1 MPTNIF
7 LEQLAQRL
15 DGDLKALDQAQE
27 TLRSMLDRK
36 LWELRDTDGTL
47 PPDIEQIE
55 TMLDRSNVFYRYI
68 TLTDRWWTRCTGYM
82 VGFMNDDNT
91 PVLLKPGF
99 TNYTFIHPKT
109 GQAMTASRHADLL
122 AKKAMITCQPFSE
135 GQLTVKEM
143 LCYAAHRLCKYD
155 WLYSLM
161 ACVGVT
167 LLTMFTPYVSK
178 LIFSEVIP
186 SGDIGLI
193 VPIATLLLS
202 AAAGLVMV
210 QVARDLVVVRIKDKV
225 EYALQIALMS
235 RLLLLPA
242 SFTKQF
248 APGDLSNRLLSLSR
262 VSSNLTAGLLSTI
275 LTFLFTGIMLI
286 QFFLYGGPLLYTGV
300 IVISIQIIAILLV
313 FYYTRQVQLNVN
325 AASSHLVGTLFSLF
339 SGIQKLKTTGAE
351 FRAFNQWTKA
361 YAPSEMYS
369 SRQPLASFYVNSISY
384 CLKLLPMIVTMAAA
398 WYYQLSLSDYI
409 AYCAVLGI
417 VCGAVLQLQTIV
429 KVVARL
435 LPEMQL
441 CRPILAAETEVKA
454 DSHVVKSIT
463 GRVDIRALKFR
474 YADDM
479 PLLFDGLDL
488 TINSGDYVALVGA
501 SGCGKSTLMRLM
513 MGLEKP
519 QSGSVFYD
527 QYDIADINLRS
538 LRRYCIGICMQ
549 DGQLIE
555 GTIRENILFNNPL
568 LTDDDA
574 WEAARLAAL
583 DGDIRKMPMGM
594 DTPITPDGRGVSG
607 GQRQRILIA
616 RAVVRKPKVLFL
628 DEATSALDNISQH
641 VVVDNLAKMT
651 CTRIVIAHRLS
662 TIQQCNRI
670 IVLKDGR
677 VAADGNFRE
686 LQAQGYFPEEE

>member
-82 VGFMNDDNT
+82 VGFMADGSI

-109 GQAMTASRHADLL
+109 GQVMTASKNADQLD
-122 AKKAMITCQPFSE
+122 KKAMITCLPFTE
-135 GQLTVKEM
+135 GQLTVKDI
-143 LCYAAHRLCKYD
+143 LRYAAHRLCKYD